1 MRIHRIGVI
10 APTPFFADRGCH
22 VRILG
27 VMKALQDLGNE
38 VVLCTY
44 HLGKDI
50 PGIETHRSLRVPWYR
65 KTSAGPSVHK
75 FYLDLLLLATC
86 ARVFASRPPD
96 AIFASLHEGGFVGG
110 LYTRFRKIPLI
121 VDIQGSLT
129 DECMAHRFLGGNR
142 GVYRFLDF
150 LERESLRRAD
160 ALTVSSTMVA
170 DLLRERRMAP
180 PERIHLVPDGVD
192 TAHFVPPADKRR
204 LREELGLPPD
214 RTIVVFTGVLTEY
227 QGVDILL
234 RAAARL
240 AGGKGDP
247 FFLIAGYPDVEKY
260 EAMAAGLGLGG
271 RIRFTGRVD
280 YQTMIPRLLAAS
292 DIAVSPKMHASEA
305 NLKLLDYMAAG
316 LPAVV
321 FDTPVNRRVL
331 GDDGFYAAPG
341 NGESYASALGAAL
354 GDPAG
359 SAARGRR
366 LRERAEERFSWRT
379 IAGAIVEIYR
389 GLMVGMSL
397 GLLHLAAD
405 ELAGCAGL
413 VL

>member
-1 MRIHRIGVI
+1 MHRIGVI

-27 VMKALQDLGNE
+27 VMKALQELGNE

-50 PGIETHRSLRVPWYR
+50 PGIETHRSLRVPWYC

-75 FYLDLLLLATC
+75 FYIDLLLLATC
-86 ARVFASRPPD
+86 ARAFARRPPD

-110 LYTRFRKIPLI
+110 LYKIFRNIPMI

-129 DECMAHRFLGGNR
+129 DECMAHGFLGGNR
-142 GVYRFLDF
+142 AAYRFLDF

-160 ALTVSSTMVA
+160 ALTASSSMVA

-192 TAHFVPPADKRR
+192 TAHFVPAADKGR
-204 LREELGLPPD
+204 LREELGLPAG
-214 RTIVVFTGVLTEY
+214 RTIVVFTAVLTEY
-227 QGVDILL
+227 QGTDILL
-234 RAAARL
+234 RAAAKI

-247 FFLIAGYPDVEKY
+247 FFLIVGYPDVEKY
-260 EAMAAGLGLGG
+260 RAMAAGLGLGG
-271 RIRFTGRVD
+271 RTLFTGRVD
-280 YQTMIPRLLAAS
+280 YQTMIPRYLAVS
-292 DIAVSPKMHASEA
+292 DIAVSPKLHASEA

-321 FDTPVNRRVL
+321 FDTPVNRRLL
-331 GDDGFYAAPG
+331 GEDGFYAEPG
-341 NGESYASALGAAL
+341 NEDSYAGALGAAL
-354 GDPAG
+354 GDPAEA
-359 SAARGRR
+359 AARGRR
-366 LRERAEERFSWRT
+366 LRKRAEERFSWHAAGGT
-379 IAGAIVEIYR
+379 IMEIYR
-389 GLMVGMSL
+389 GLTTMAALCLMHLVAD
-397 GLLHLAAD
+397 GLV
-405 ELAGCAGL
+405 ECAGL